1 VSQSSLVSPP
11 NRYTGEDARRSTRID
26 RSVPLIVFGQNRM
39 GEPFVERT
47 VSTSLNLH
55 GCRYPSRH
63 DYGIGSWVTLQA
75 VGLNVEP
82 KPPAVRAR
90 VRSVHTSQSSR
101 ELQQVGVELENP
113 GNVWGVVTPPQD
125 WTSSGSTNAVVAQF
139 ATAVAPALSPEPI
152 NEKPEEPPAPV
163 EHKMADVATF
173 PSPSPVASK
182 PQPPKP
188 AEAPKSQRVVITPDG
203 LLAALQGK
211 LDQAAEKAAEAAVAK
226 KLDEAA
232 EKAAEAAVAKKLD
245 EAAEKA
251 AEAAVAK
258 KLDEAAEKAAQ
269 AAVAKRVVEA
279 AEKAA
284 QAAVAKRVDEAVREA
299 LSSIDD
305 LRKASVRE
313 VEELFPAR
321 VEAMNLSSK
330 VDFSG
335 EVALDLKE
343 QMEKY
348 RGQAEEM
355 AQRLEKQ
362 AAELRREL
370 ANSKEFLERMT
381 RAMEPRIN
389 ARLNEALARATL
401 EFEGATARS
410 GQRRYEMMLEN
421 TQALVQEAL
430 LKLDARSAEVQA
442 MVQSAVNSAL
452 GAFQRQ
458 TDLHVNAVLSET
470 QDRATAALSSLEAEN
485 RTACEARRLEIE
497 TEVAR
502 AAERSTDQFRKGMK
516 AFLYSCLVAAV
527 SAVDEH
533 SKSTL
538 EGLTKENGK
547 TLFEGETDSGTQ
559 DEREITP
566 DADIDPLTH

>member
-1 VSQSSLVSPP
+1 MSQSSLLSPP
-11 NRYTGEDARRSTRID
+11 DRYTGEDARRSTRIE
-26 RSVPLIVFGQNRM
+26 RSVPLIVFGQNRL

-63 DYGIGSWVTLQA
+63 DYGVGSWVTLQV

-125 WTSSGSTNAVVAQF
+125 WTSSGGTNAVIAQF
-139 ATAVAPALSPEPI
+139 EAAVAPALAPAPPAV
-152 NEKPEEPPAPV
+152 NLDEPPDPL

-173 PSPSPVASK
+173 PSPSPTVSK

-188 AEAPKSQRVVITPDG
+188 VPAEAKPQRVVITPDG

-211 LDQAAEKAAEAAVAK
+211 LDQAAEKAAQAAVAK
-226 KLDEAA
+226 K
-232 EKAAEAAVAKKLD
+232 
-245 EAAEKA
+245 
-251 AEAAVAK
+251 
-258 KLDEAAEKAAQ
+258 
-269 AAVAKRVVEA
+269 
-279 AEKAA
+279 
-284 QAAVAKRVDEAVREA
+284 VDEAVREA
-299 LSSIDD
+299 LNSIDA
-305 LRKASVRE
+305 LRKSSVRE

-321 VEAMNLSSK
+321 VEALKLSSNEN
-330 VDFSG
+330 FSG
-335 EVALDLKE
+335 ELASHLE
-343 QMEKY
+343 AQMEKY
-348 RGQAEEM
+348 RSQAEEM

-370 ANSKEFLERMT
+370 ASSKEFLERMT

-389 ARLNEALARATL
+389 ARLNEALARATS
-401 EFEGATARS
+401 EFEGATARA

-421 TQALVQEAL
+421 TQALMQEAL
-430 LKLDARSAEVQA
+430 LKLDARSVEVQA
-442 MVQSAVNSAL
+442 LVQSAVNSAL

-458 TDLHVNAVLSET
+458 TDVHVNAVLSET
-470 QDRATAALSSLEAEN
+470 QDRAAAALSSLDAEN
-485 RTACEARRLEIE
+485 RAACEARRLALE

-538 EGLTKENGK
+538 DGLTKDNGE
-547 TLFEGETDSGTQ
+547 TVFEAETDSSPQ
-559 DEREITP
+559 KDDREIIPGT
-566 DADIDPLTH
+566 DIDPLTH